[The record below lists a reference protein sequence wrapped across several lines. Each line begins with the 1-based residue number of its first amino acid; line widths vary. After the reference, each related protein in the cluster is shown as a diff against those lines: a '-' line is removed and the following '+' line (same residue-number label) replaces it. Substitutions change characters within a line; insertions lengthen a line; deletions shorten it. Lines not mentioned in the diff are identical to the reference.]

1 MARMTTEQR
10 KRYDLYSGILSRIYQ
25 DVNAVGVKGNRIAM
39 QRVFNAGQ
47 RRIRAAGFAGDL
59 RSAMTRRYG
68 KGIDYLWAGAYG
80 SQEPPWGKGK
90 TAAGGGTSLASIKAK
105 GAAIAASQQSNS
117 KALNALWERQAK
129 ERLAAQQTRQA
140 IATAEKFLVT
150 FEMWPTLQTP
160 TSIQAARNQVARWQA
175 SGIPRVAGH
184 VPRLKKAIAASET
197 GRAERTADPIAET
210 MSKGAARARTNLLN
224 NPGYFTSEQV
234 ADLEKTYGPWGGLGE
249 IPESIRAL
257 LGTALPAGRVAA
269 YAEEQAGKAK
279 VRERMREAG
288 EWPGTGDV
296 QRAWAQFETRDYDP
310 EFLEPLP
317 EKLLEQMLATHPD
330 MIARAF
336 DHQIKE
342 NTDAWYRLWRANPK
356 VMLNAPLLAQQW
368 TAARYGAV
376 ANWLRGQGRSVGA
389 PPSYDDYLT
398 SVSSVM
404 ARKAIMPSIK
414 MPLARTSAR
423 AIVVPEF
430 GKQVLEPP
438 SPLPPPPSDRL
449 IQQMARMPAAGVF
462 ASTANLLSYVGEQT
476 RGQGIRP
483 SPAQA
488 LTAAMNLADL
498 ASKAGHLQPVNY
510 LGVVSDLA
518 LLGTATGVISP
529 EAGQRYQSYIGMASA
544 AYGVKQALTP
554 WLSKVMSA
562 SVAGPIGWAV
572 AAATLIAGLTSAHQA
587 RKKAIA
593 EQEAYQRKLQTARI
607 VGMVPSALRPLSG
620 FQYVQPR
627 RALPLVRGGP
637 STLGEAARIPYTTA
651 RP

>member
-68 KGIDYLWAGAYG
+68 KYMDRLWAGAYG
-80 SQEPPWGKGK
+80 SQEPPEGKGK
-90 TAAGGGTSLASIKAK
+90 AAAGGVAPKRGAGAPPFGFVSWEAYYQNQRRAAAVAIKAENDARKAAGIQPK
-105 GAAIAASQQSNS
+105 GPNSPPYGFKTWGDLRANVRRTIAETEKLRLEAAPPK
-117 KALNALWERQAK
+117 KADAPPFGFESWDAFRENARRAEA
-129 ERLAAQQTRQA
+129 ERLAIRAPA
-140 IATAEKFLVT
+140 
-150 FEMWPTLQTP
+150 
-160 TSIQAARNQVARWQA
+160 
-175 SGIPRVAGH
+175 
-184 VPRLKKAIAASET
+184 KKADAAPYGFESWEAWEENVRRT
-197 GRAERTADPIAET
+197 ERTQRRI
-210 MSKGAARARTNLLN
+210 K
-224 NPGYFTSEQV
+224 
-234 ADLEKTYGPWGGLGE
+234 
-249 IPESIRAL
+249 
-257 LGTALPAGRVAA
+257 
-269 YAEEQAGKAK
+269 EEEG
-279 VRERMREAG
+279 
-288 EWPGTGDV
+288 WPGTPDV
-296 QRAWAQFETRDYDP
+296 QRAWAQFESRGYDP

-376 ANWLRGQGRSVGA
+376 ANWLRGQGKSVGA

-449 IQQMARMPAAGVF
+449 TQQMARMPAAGVF

-488 LTAAMNLADL
+488 LTAAMNLASL

-529 EAGQRYQSYIGMASA
+529 EAGQRYQSYIGMAMS
-544 AYGVKQALTP
+544 AYGLKAALTP
-554 WLSKVMSA
+554 WLTKGLIATGASKA
-562 SVAGPIGWAV
+562 GAAAIAGPIGWAV
-572 AAATLIAGLTSAHQA
+572 AAAAFAAGMISAHKQ
-587 RKKAIA
+587 REKAIA

-607 VGMVPSALRPLSG
+607 VGMTPSALRPLSG

-637 STLGEAARIPYTTA
+637 STFGEAARIPYTTA